1 MVCVAAFVFSLCIG
15 NFCSV
20 MEVLF
25 IHGIAPASY
34 FGEAQ
39 SLCFYAMDF
48 VPVYAAW
55 IFCSEIMQR
64 LCISKKIFSM
74 LFLKKIMMNKLSFIC
89 LFRKLRNV
97 LLFQGIF
104 DCSVFPYLRF
114 RSDVLKIHYTSEYV
128 WFLKKEARKREENS
142 VV

>member
-1 MVCVAAFVFSLCIG
+1 
-15 NFCSV
+15 
-20 MEVLF
+20 
-25 IHGIAPASY
+25 
-34 FGEAQ
+34 
-39 SLCFYAMDF
+39 MDF
-48 VPVYAAW
+48 LRRNYAASLH
-55 IFCSEIMQR
+55 IG
-64 LCISKKIFSM
+64 KIFSM
-74 LFLKKIMMNKLSFIC
+74 LFLNKLSFIC

-97 LLFQGIF
+97 LLVQGIF